1 MRLTRR
7 KLGSLAL
14 SAGVAAP
21 ALAQVATGQQA
32 PEASGRDWDR
42 EARESRRDDAAALAR
57 FELAVSVAPAF
68 QFRA

>member
-32 PEASGRDWDR
+32 PEASGREWDR
-42 EARESRRDDAAALAR
+42 EARE
-57 FELAVSVAPAF
+57 
-68 QFRA
+68 